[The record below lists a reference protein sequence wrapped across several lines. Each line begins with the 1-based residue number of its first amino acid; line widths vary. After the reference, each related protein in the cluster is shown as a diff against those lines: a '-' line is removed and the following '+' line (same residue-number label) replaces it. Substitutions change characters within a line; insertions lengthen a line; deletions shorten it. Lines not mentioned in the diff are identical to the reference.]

1 MASETIQ
8 APIDGLYRELD
19 TLRST
24 NSAKKAELAAM
35 RRQIDESVEKR
46 DALNAEVKTLS
57 EEVKTLKA
65 KRDQLNS
72 RVKELKKKRD
82 ELRGQA
88 AEKREALSKVLEQT
102 QQMSEQLRGS
112 VADLIKQ
119 INSLEWYI
127 QTNPLAPKTER
138 SIIAKISALEFDL
151 AKHKG
156 LRNVK
161 DKLLQL
167 RVEVG
172 ALRLQAQSTHAE
184 LTRVAEE
191 SEVTHNSMQELVKKM
206 IAKKK
211 EADAAHAE
219 FLERSK
225 VRREAVENLRES
237 FERMD
242 QLRSQIG
249 EVKERESPRLKGEK
263 LKSKYKEAA
272 NEKVRSG
279 GKLSFEEFQA
289 LMEDMGS
296 NAEQEQD

>member
-8 APIDGLYRELD
+8 SPIDSLYRELD
-19 TLRST
+19 DLRSR
-24 NSAKKAELAAM
+24 NAAKRTEIAALG
-35 RRQIDESVEKR
+35 RQIDDSARKR
-46 DALNAEVKTLS
+46 DDLNAEVKSLS
-57 EEVKTLKA
+57 EEVKKLKA
-65 KRDQLNS
+65 KRDASNA
-72 RVKELKKKRD
+72 RVRELKTKRN
-82 ELRGQA
+82 ELRSQA
-88 AEKREALSKVLEQT
+88 AEKRENLSKVLQQT
-102 QQMSEQLRGS
+102 QQMSEQLKGS
-112 VADLIKQ
+112 AAELYKQ

-156 LRNVK
+156 LRTVK

-172 ALRLQAQSTHAE
+172 ALRLQAQSTHEE

-191 SEVTHNSMQELVKKM
+191 SEKIHNAMQELVKSM
-206 IAKKK
+206 IGKRK

-219 FLERSK
+219 FIERSQT
-225 VRREAVENLRES
+225 RREAVNELRANL
-237 FERMD
+237 ERMV
-242 QLRSQIG
+242 QLRSKIG
-249 EVKERESPRLKGEK
+249 EAKESPRLKGEK

-272 NEKVRSG
+272 NEKVRNG

-289 LMEDMGS
+289 LMEDLGPDTD
-296 NAEQEQD
+296 QG

>member
-8 APIDGLYRELD
+8 APIDGLYHELD

-24 NSAKKAELAAM
+24 NSTKKAEIAAM

-46 DALNAEVKTLS
+46 DALNAEVKALS
-57 EEVKTLKA
+57 EEVKVLKT
-65 KRDQLNS
+65 KRDELNS
-72 RVKELKKKRD
+72 RVQELKKKRD
-82 ELRGQA
+82 ELRAQA
-88 AEKREALSKVLEQT
+88 AEKRETLSKVLEQT

-112 VADLIKQ
+112 VADLYKQ

-219 FLERSK
+219 FLERSQA
-225 VRREAVENLRES
+225 RREAVEKLRES

-242 QLRSQIG
+242 QLRSKIG

-296 NAEQEQD
+296 NTDQEQD